1 MKIKPKILALIA
13 SAALAVIIP
22 LIVFHSRSPVLIVTE
37 ESFIGLYGKD
47 RLKKEA
53 FRSSFALFRPI
64 KTVTVVNDAGED
76 VVPFAVSVVSSKPFC
91 VLFPLRFAR
100 SAKLYHEGNPQ
111 IRVVLLEGM
120 FTESENPSASE
131 VGGDISGYFVYK
143 TDISADF
150 YRAGRTAVA
159 FDKGETGR
167 FVVFLQPS
175 FQIPA
180 REAFQRALNDLENQ
194 RETLFFTSF
203 SQYSDISD
211 VSCVVLAGVGAEY
224 LEKKTGVPVIF
235 FTWLD
240 PVFIPSDV
248 VFSVN
253 DSPWAQA
260 VQAVKLVKSGK
271 TTGLIRSNF
280 QAIDRK
286 KINRGFLP

>member
-1 MKIKPKILALIA
+1 MKIKPRIWALIA
-13 SAALAVIIP
+13 AGALAVIIP

-37 ESFIGLYGKD
+37 ESFIELYGKK

-53 FRSSFALFRPI
+53 DRSSLALFRPL
-64 KTVTVVNDAGED
+64 KTVVVANDAGED
-76 VVPFAVSVVSSKPFC
+76 IVPFAVSAVSSKPFC

-100 SAKLYHEGNPQ
+100 SAKLYHEQNPQ
-111 IRVVLLEGM
+111 IPAVLLEGM
-120 FTESENPSASE
+120 FPEDENPSASSI
-131 VGGDISGYFVYK
+131 GDDTSGYFIYK

-150 YRAGRTAVA
+150 YRAGRTAAA
-159 FDKGETGR
+159 FDNAENGR
-167 FVVFLQPS
+167 FIVFLQPS

-203 SQYSDISD
+203 SQYS
-211 VSCVVLAGVGAEY
+211 AGVGAEY

-235 FTWLD
+235 FSWLD
-240 PVFIPSDV
+240 PVFMPSDV
-248 VFSVN
+248 VFAVN

-260 VQAVKLVKSGK
+260 VQAVKLVKSGE
-271 TTGLIRSNF
+271 TTALIRSNF

-286 KINRGFLP
+286 KINRGLLP